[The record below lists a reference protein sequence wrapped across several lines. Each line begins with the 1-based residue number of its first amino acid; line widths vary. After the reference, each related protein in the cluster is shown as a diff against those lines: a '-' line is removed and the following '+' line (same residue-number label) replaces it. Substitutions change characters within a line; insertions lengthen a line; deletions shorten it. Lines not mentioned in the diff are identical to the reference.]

1 MAMTYE
7 VSIPQL
13 PVLREA
19 FARGARVA
27 TLNAT
32 SRAIN
37 KSLVVMQST
46 AKQRVPVDSGRL
58 RGSILIN
65 PAKHS
70 AGNVLQ
76 GSVYTNVR
84 YAGWQEAGT
93 GIYGPLKREITP
105 KTKPYLRFKGGG
117 RWVTTRSVKGV
128 RPRWYFRSAVEENR
142 GRVYGFFEEAA
153 EEVVTHLAR
162 RGA

>member
-13 PVLREA
+13 PVLRES
-19 FARGARVA
+19 FSRGAGVA
-27 TLNAT
+27 TINAT

-58 RGSILIN
+58 RGSIQIDI
-65 PAKHS
+65 AKRH
-70 AGNVLQ
+70 GNVLQ
-76 GSVYTNVR
+76 GSVYTNVQ

-105 KTKPYLRFKGGG
+105 KTKPYLKFKVGG

-153 EEVVTHLAR
+153 EEVVAHLAR